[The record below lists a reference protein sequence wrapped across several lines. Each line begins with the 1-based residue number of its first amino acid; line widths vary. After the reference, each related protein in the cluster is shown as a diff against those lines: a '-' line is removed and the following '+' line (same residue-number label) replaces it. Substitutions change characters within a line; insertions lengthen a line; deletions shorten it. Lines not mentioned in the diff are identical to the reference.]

1 MAPKSE
7 ISYTDVDH
15 FKALANPD
23 HIDLHASVEKVA
35 KPGKNT
41 LMSHSER
48 HEAFDK
54 SALNRIVEEDS
65 ESSSDGELV
74 TPAARGGGRDY
85 SSDSSSGSRMSR
97 SSSRSRSSHS
107 SSGRR
112 HQDRH
117 PDRHTDR
124 HDAPREESP
133 SKRDLLFELDQMVS
147 THGVTLSKH
156 FSMHDSREEIESEL
170 VYHRQAVSDTG
181 MLLIMREG
189 LVAVTAGVEMA
200 NNRLGLLSLD
210 GWSAEVAADT
220 KRYDP
225 ALLRLKAKYLRH
237 STLSPEMELSFLLT
251 SSAVGHHLKAKKRKN
266 EAEIKREERK
276 TRKEKKKARDV
287 EDASSSSEDDELPE
301 GFAE

>member
-1 MAPKSE
+1 
-7 ISYTDVDH
+7 
-15 FKALANPD
+15 
-23 HIDLHASVEKVA
+23 
-35 KPGKNT
+35 
-41 LMSHSER
+41 
-48 HEAFDK
+48 
-54 SALNRIVEEDS
+54 
-65 ESSSDGELV
+65 
-74 TPAARGGGRDY
+74 
-85 SSDSSSGSRMSR
+85 MSR

-117 PDRHTDR
+117 PDRH
-124 HDAPREESP
+124 DAPREEGN

-147 THGVTLSKH
+147 THGVTLSRH
-156 FSMHDSREEIESEL
+156 FSVHDSREDIESEL

-189 LVAVTAGVEMA
+189 LVAVTAGIEMA

-225 ALLRLKAKYLRH
+225 ALLRLKAKYLRN

-287 EDASSSSEDDELPE
+287 EDASSSEDDELPE